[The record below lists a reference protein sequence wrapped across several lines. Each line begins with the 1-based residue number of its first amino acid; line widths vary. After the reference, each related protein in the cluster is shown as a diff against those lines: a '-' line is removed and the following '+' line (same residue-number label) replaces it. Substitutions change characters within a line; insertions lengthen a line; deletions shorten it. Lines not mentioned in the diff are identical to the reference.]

1 MARKTQFQGL
11 GTAYKDAKNTQ
22 DDSVANLTEAQGVN
36 LPPTGEPPPDYNSQM
51 PWVYGSQPRQPHRA
65 AFRMQSLCTLP
76 GHAPFR
82 AARHLTCSVLSGV
95 VLRRL
100 LSSGNIVN
108 WGEELGLYREHE
120 DRKTTPAE
128 ALLARDKVS
137 TRDPAPRV
145 SQSGLGL
152 RCCCASA

>member
-1 MARKTQFQGL
+1 MARRTQFQGL

-36 LPPTGEPPPDYNSQM
+36 LAPASPLQTTI
-51 PWVYGSQPRQPHRA
+51 PRCPGFTAAAQPHRA
-65 AFRMQSLCTLP
+65 AFRMQCFSTLP